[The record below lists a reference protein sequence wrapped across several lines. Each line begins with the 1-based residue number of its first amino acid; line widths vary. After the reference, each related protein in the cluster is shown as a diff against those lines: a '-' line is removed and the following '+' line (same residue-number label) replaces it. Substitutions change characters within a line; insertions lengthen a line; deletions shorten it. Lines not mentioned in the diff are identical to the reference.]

1 MPRHREKKTTVHAP
15 SVSRV
20 SCRFRTNST
29 SDTEG
34 FQANGP
40 HSVASPKTA
49 RLLVLRTHAF
59 KVGSPVAGGGNT
71 RVGRPSLMRN
81 LVVALV
87 LAVAFAVPTG
97 RSVAAGNDATDWL
110 RLAIES
116 VCPQPELTGIS
127 AQTAIPGSW
136 LLEETR
142 LPPDRTPYKVIV
154 DLLLPGLD
162 ELTIE
167 RRQFNGK
174 LRQFQVAFAAYA
186 NGLPQPLVQAI
197 ADGNCTIRSGRA
209 IREADGG
216 WKYLDHLDSD
226 LETLR
231 WTETLQAPWPDG
243 RDPGGVRVALVDT
256 GLAYDLPQ
264 FRNRLA
270 RDSDGTPIGHD
281 FWDLDPWPYDGDT
294 SRGPFLPIRH
304 GTAVASLLAREAPA
318 AALIPLRYPRPDM
331 NRMSELVSHAVGAG
345 ARILALPLGS
355 RRPDDWLA
363 FENALHQHDVLVIVS
378 AGNDGRNIDNDPV
391 FPAVFTHENIV
402 TVTSADNFGR
412 LAEGSNWGAESVD
425 IMLPAENLDVLDFR
439 GAKGNAS
446 GSSYAVPRLAA
457 LAARLLE
464 QNPGLA
470 TAELRDRI
478 FARATPSP
486 YEREGVVRVGW
497 IPDPLSD

>member
-1 MPRHREKKTTVHAP
+1 MNV
-15 SVSRV
+15 VI
-20 SCRFRTNST
+20 
-29 SDTEG
+29 
-34 FQANGP
+34 Q
-40 HSVASPKTA
+40 
-49 RLLVLRTHAF
+49 
-59 KVGSPVAGGGNT
+59 GGNI
-71 RVGRPSLMRN
+71 RPCRPTLMRN
-81 LVVALV
+81 LFVTLV
-87 LAVAFAVPTG
+87 LALVFAVPSG
-97 RSVAAGNDATDWL
+97 RSVVAGNDATDWL

-116 VCPQPELTGIS
+116 VCPLPELTGIN

-142 LPPDRTPYKVIV
+142 LPSDRTPYKVIV
-154 DLLLPGLD
+154 NLLLPGLD

-167 RRQFNGK
+167 RRQFNGR

-186 NGLPQPLVQAI
+186 DGPPQPSVQAI
-197 ADGNCTIRSGRA
+197 ADGNCTTRSGRS

-216 WKYLDHLDSD
+216 WRFLDHLESD

-243 RDPGGVRVALVDT
+243 RDPGGVRVALVDS

-270 RDSDGTPIGHD
+270 RDGEGTPLGYD

-304 GTAVASLLAREAPA
+304 GTAVASVLAREAPD

-331 NRMSELVSHAVGAG
+331 NRMSDLVSHAVGAG

-355 RRPDDWLA
+355 GKPDDWMAL
-363 FENALHQHDVLVIVS
+363 ENALRQHDVLVIVS
-378 AGNDGRNIDNDPV
+378 AGNDGINIDNDPV

-402 TVTSADNFGR
+402 TVTSADSFGR

-457 LAARLLE
+457 LAARILE
-464 QNPGLA
+464 QNPGLGIG
-470 TAELRDRI
+470 ELRNRI
-478 FARATPSP
+478 FARATQSP
-486 YEREGVVRVGW
+486 YEREAVVRAGW